1 MPWKENSVSDMRVQ
15 FIALFLRK
23 ELSFTDLCKHFG
35 ISRVTGYKFVER
47 YESFGPVGLADQSR
61 APYSHPNS
69 TPEAIQDA
77 VIDLRNDHEHWGPK
91 KLRAR
96 LLIDHPDITWPAA
109 STIGDLLKSKN
120 LIVPRRRPKPGP
132 LAPTGL
138 SYPDS
143 PNSVWTAD
151 FKGEFRLRNSSL
163 CYPLTICDRNT
174 RMLLACNALP
184 STATVGAKSVWIAT
198 FREYGIPKVIRSD
211 NGTPFASVG
220 IGGLSR
226 LSAWWIRLGILS
238 ERIAPGK
245 PQQNGSHERM
255 HRTLKAEV
263 ASKPQASFKAQQ
275 QAFNDFVYEYNHV
288 RPHEALGQVPPA
300 TIYAPSPREYPGI
313 LPELQYPSDMATR
326 HVRTNGQIRWDGG
339 LLFLSEVLAGEHVA
353 FEQID
358 DRRWAFYYGPL
369 PIAILDNPTKYW
381 ARDKKA
387 NQLLQELRKETID
400 NN

>member
-23 ELSFTDLCKHFG
+23 ELSFTDLCKHFS

-69 TPEAIQDA
+69 TPEAIQN
-77 VIDLRNDHEHWGPK
+77 VIIDLKNNHEHWGPK

-96 LLIDHPDITWPAA
+96 LLIDRPDVNWPVA

-120 LIVPRRRPKPGP
+120 LVVPRHRPKPGP
-132 LAPTGL
+132 PAPTGL
-138 SYPDS
+138 CYPDS

-151 FKGEFRLRNSSL
+151 FKGEFRLTNTSL

-184 STATVGAKSVWIAT
+184 STATVGAKAVWITT
-198 FREYGIPKVIRSD
+198 FREYGLPRVIRSD

-226 LSAWWIRLGILS
+226 LSAWWIRLGILP

-263 ASKPQASFKAQQ
+263 ASKPQASFKSQQ
-275 QAFNDFVYEYNHV
+275 QAFNYFVHEYNYI

-300 TIYAPSPREYPGI
+300 TIYSPSPREYPLI
-313 LPELQYPSDMATR
+313 LPQLQYPADMTVR
-326 HVRTNGQIRWDGG
+326 HVRTNGQIRWRGE

-358 DRRWAFYYGPL
+358 AHSFAFYYGPL
-369 PIAILDNPTKYW
+369 PIAILDDSTRSW
-381 ARDKKA
+381 ARDHKA
-387 NQLLQELRKETID
+387 NKLLQELRKETMD
-400 NN
+400 TS